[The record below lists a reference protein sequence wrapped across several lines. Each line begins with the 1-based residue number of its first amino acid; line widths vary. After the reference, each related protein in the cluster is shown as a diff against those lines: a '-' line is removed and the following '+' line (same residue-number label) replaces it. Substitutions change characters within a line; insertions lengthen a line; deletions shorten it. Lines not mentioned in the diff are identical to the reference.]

1 MSVVLAVVVLALTF
15 YVLGIAVKV
24 FGKVFGWLVRIVW
37 MFLLFYFFV
46 WAMAHGAAQS
56 ITP

>member
-37 MFLLFYFFV
+37 MFLIGYFLV
-46 WAMAHGAAQS
+46 WAMANGYGL
-56 ITP
+56 PVK